1 MRAGSRVV
9 AVLLAAVVWIYAGM
23 SLATRPVTQQA
34 DRPSAMEVATSAAVA
49 VTD

>member
-23 SLATRPVTQQA
+23 SLASKPMLQQA
-34 DRPSAMEVATSAAVA
+34 DTPSVLEVAACAAAAV
-49 VTD
+49 VD